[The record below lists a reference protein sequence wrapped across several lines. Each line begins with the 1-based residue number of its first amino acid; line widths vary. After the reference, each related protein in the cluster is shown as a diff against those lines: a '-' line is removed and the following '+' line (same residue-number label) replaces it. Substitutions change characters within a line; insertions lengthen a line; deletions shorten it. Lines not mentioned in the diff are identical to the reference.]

1 MDPVFAVY
9 REFAPHAALQ
19 PFIRAVFSFIPGVED
34 SRPSR
39 TRTSEFLAFGGDA
52 TCPPVLADGHASLS
66 FTLGEVCHADGRW
79 RAAPARYSGHIVGA
93 VTHANSSG
101 VERPSMIGAYFRA
114 GGLAAFTSVPVDE
127 LTDRVVRV
135 EDLLGA
141 GAMNVAA
148 RLAEASEA
156 VRIGVL
162 ESLLIERL
170 REQRRRTASVD
181 VTGLAAS
188 IEQRAGHVTLEQ
200 LAHEA
205 GISRQHLTRLFRER
219 VGVTPKLYARLA
231 RFQSSLAYAGSSE
244 PAASAHAALAVGYAD
259 QSHWIA
265 EFKAFSGLTPHRFAA
280 RRWFHPF
287 VERAVR
293 AQVRTAGRGGLRVV
307 GPEPAVGSEN
317 RYGVSRDLTPATSVR
332 RRR

>member
-1 MDPVFAVY
+1 MAPVIAVY

-19 PFIRAVFSFIPGVED
+19 PYIRAVFSFIPGAED
-34 SRPSR
+34 GLLSR

-79 RAAPARYSGHIVGA
+79 RAAPARHAGHIVGA
-93 VTHANSSG
+93 VTHADLSE

-127 LTDRVVRV
+127 LTDRVVPV
-135 EDLLGA
+135 QDVLGPA
-141 GAMNVAA
+141 AANAEA

-156 VRIGVL
+156 VRIDAL

-170 REQRRRTASVD
+170 RGQRRATASVD
-181 VTGLAAS
+181 VAGLAAS
-188 IEQRAGHVTLEQ
+188 IEQSAGQVTVEQ
-200 LAHEA
+200 LAYKA

-231 RFQSSLAYAGSSE
+231 RFQSSLAYAAAGE
-244 PAASAHAALAVGYAD
+244 PADGAHAALALGYAD

-265 EFKAFSGLTPHRFAA
+265 EFKEFSGLTPHCFAA

-293 AQVRTAGRGGLRVV
+293 VQVRPVARGD
-307 GPEPAVGSEN
+307 AS
-317 RYGVSRDLTPATSVR
+317 
-332 RRR
+332 

>member
-1 MDPVFAVY
+1 MNPVIAVY

-19 PFIRAVFSFIPGVED
+19 PYIRAVFSFIPGAED
-34 SRPSR
+34 GLLSR
-39 TRTSEFLAFGGDA
+39 TRASEFLAFGGDA

-93 VTHANSSG
+93 VTHADLSE

-127 LTDRVVRV
+127 LTDRVVPVQDVLGPAAANV
-135 EDLLGA
+135 E
-141 GAMNVAA
+141 A

-156 VRIGVL
+156 VRIDAL

-170 REQRRRTASVD
+170 RGQRRATASVD
-181 VTGLAAS
+181 VAGLAAS
-188 IEQRAGHVTLEQ
+188 IEQSAGQVTVEQ
-200 LAHEA
+200 LAHKA

-231 RFQSSLAYAGSSE
+231 RFQSSLAYA
-244 PAASAHAALAVGYAD
+244 AAGGQADGAHAALALGYAD

-265 EFKAFSGLTPHRFAA
+265 EFKEFSGLTPHCFAA

-293 AQVRTAGRGGLRVV
+293 VQVRPPVARGD
-307 GPEPAVGSEN
+307 AS
-317 RYGVSRDLTPATSVR
+317 
-332 RRR
+332 